1 MDWRNTNG
9 KPHQPGDPGDDP
21 VRDLAG
27 LLSSQRLAVLITSG
41 REGPH
46 GSLVAFAVSVDL
58 RELVFATR
66 RTTLKFENLRE
77 QPRVAL
83 LIDNRGNDESDFH
96 RAAAATAYGPAR
108 EADGE
113 DRHRLEA
120 QYLTRHPCLGD
131 FVASHSCALVQVKVE
146 QYRLVRRFQDV
157 TVLVP
162 ES

>member
-46 GSLVAFAVSVDL
+46 GSLVAFAVSVD
-58 RELVFATR
+58 
-66 RTTLKFENLRE
+66 LRE